1 MADIELVSRTQTSL
15 TCRATDLPDNAYY
28 IRWYIAIPGNEQTD
42 FPWNGSLTIGDAD
55 WPCWTFTHVGDAKD
69 DSSTWIPFEPNTTY
83 AVKIS
88 VRASDQS
95 AIGNAITRYFTT
107 QPERPAN
114 WAWESIV
121 SSGRAINMTAAEFNR
136 FVDRVSEFIN
146 YVYGDVG
153 VDASSYYVTKGT
165 RMRAIEVNA
174 VRALINTMYPETPV
188 QNAAVSGETITAA
201 FFNGLMNSLNSIE

>member
-1 MADIELVSRTQTSL
+1 MASIELVSRTQTSL
-15 TCRATDLPDNAYY
+15 TCRATDLPDEANM
-28 IRWYIAIPGNEQTD
+28 IRWYIGVVSSDMPY
-42 FPWNGSLTIGDAD
+42 NGYCSIAMDT
-55 WPCWTFTHVGDAKD
+55 WPTWTFTGL
-69 DSSTWIPFEPNTTY
+69 SPGTTY
-83 AVKIS
+83 LVKIS
-88 VRASDQS
+88 VRAADQS
-95 AIGNAITRYFTT
+95 AIGSAVTLSFTT

-114 WAWESIV
+114 WEWESTV

-188 QNAAVSGETITAA
+188 QNAAVSGETITAS
-201 FFNGLMNSLNSIE
+201 FFNGLKNSLNSIE